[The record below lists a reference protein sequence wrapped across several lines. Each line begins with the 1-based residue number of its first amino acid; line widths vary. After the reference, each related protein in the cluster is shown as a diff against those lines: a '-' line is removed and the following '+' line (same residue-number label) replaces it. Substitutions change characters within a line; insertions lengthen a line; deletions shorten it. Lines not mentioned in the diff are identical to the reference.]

1 MINLQDL
8 EGQLREV
15 NKNLKDKYDFIFSLD
30 NDNFRKELTENVGRL
45 IEMEKFHKEKLSK
58 YKRTVGVDGSN
69 NRSGGAFPHFIEI
82 FQGLAKSTDGNE
94 VYKNKVYTP
103 TLNDIYEDK
112 NLSQKYLATIEI
124 ETALEYIDKYDFD
137 YLMMD
142 GGFIRY
148 KINCLDLFTEL
159 RETCEAKN
167 IILFGVIKDLKTNV
181 IARSLEIDESIYD
194 REILFNRLMTG
205 EAVLIRNEINKK
217 FIKDGLG
224 EGFSSAFMRTSKF
237 PGAVGLDILDTQ
249 EKYLEE
255 ISSLIYT
262 LTPMSSRGVPIWL
275 DIVDKDVKITDEILT
290 TLLEEYLDRDVYERF
305 FISERDKRTL

>member
-30 NDNFRKELTENVGRL
+30 NDTFRKELTENVGRL
-45 IEMEKFHKEKLSK
+45 IEMEKFPKDKLSK
-58 YKRTVGVDGSN
+58 YRRTVGVDGSN

-124 ETALEYIDKYDFD
+124 ETALEYINKYDFD

-194 REILFNRLMTG
+194 REILFNRLKTG
-205 EAVLIRNEINKK
+205 EAILIRNEINKK

-255 ISSLIYT
+255 ISNLIYT
-262 LTPMSSRGVPIWL
+262 LTPMSSRGVPLWL

-305 FISERDKRTL
+305 FISERDKRSL

>member
-15 NKNLKDKYDFIFSLD
+15 NKSLRDKYNFIFSLD
-30 NDNFRKELTENVGRL
+30 NDVFRKELTENVGRL
-45 IEMEKFHKEKLSK
+45 IEMEKFPKEKLSK

-167 IILFGVIKDLKTNV
+167 IILFGLIKDLKTNV

-194 REILFNRLMTG
+194 REILFNRLKTG

-249 EKYLEE
+249 ERYLEE

-262 LTPMSSRGVPIWL
+262 LTPMSSRGVPLWL

-305 FISERDKRTL
+305 FISERDKRSL

>member
-8 EGQLREV
+8 ESQLKEV
-15 NKNLKDKYDFIFSLD
+15 NTNLKNKYDFIFNLD
-30 NDNFRKELTENVGRL
+30 NDAFRKELTNNVGRL
-45 IEMEKFHKEKLSK
+45 IKMEKFPKEKLSK

-69 NRSGGAFPHFIEI
+69 NRSGGAFPHFREI

-94 VYKNKVYTP
+94 IYKNKVYTP
-103 TLNDIYEDK
+103 TLNDIYDDK

-124 ETALEYIDKYDFD
+124 ETALEYIDEYDFD

-159 RETCEAKN
+159 REKCEAKN

-194 REILFNRLMTG
+194 REILFNRLITG
-205 EAVLIRNEINKK
+205 EALLIKNEINKK

-224 EGFSSAFMRTSKF
+224 EGFSSAFMRTAKF

-255 ISSLIYT
+255 IASLVYT
-262 LTPMSSRGVPIWL
+262 LTPMSSRGVPLWL

>member
-8 EGQLREV
+8 EGQLKEV
-15 NKNLKDKYDFIFSLD
+15 NTNLKNKYDFIFNLD
-30 NDNFRKELTENVGRL
+30 NDAFRKELTNNVGRL
-45 IEMEKFHKEKLSK
+45 IKMEKFPKEKLSK

-94 VYKNKVYTP
+94 IYKNKVYTP
-103 TLNDIYEDK
+103 TLNDIYDDK

-124 ETALEYIDKYDFD
+124 ETALEYIDEYDFD

-159 RETCEAKN
+159 REKCEAKN

-194 REILFNRLMTG
+194 REILFNRLITG
-205 EAVLIRNEINKK
+205 EALLIRNEINKK

-224 EGFSSAFMRTSKF
+224 EGFSSAFMRTAKF

-255 ISSLIYT
+255 IASLVYT
-262 LTPMSSRGVPIWL
+262 LTPMSSRGVPLWL

>member
-30 NDNFRKELTENVGRL
+30 NDTFRKELTENVGRL
-45 IEMEKFHKEKLSK
+45 IEMEKFPKEKLSK

-82 FQGLAKSTDGNE
+82 FQGLAKSTDGTE
-94 VYKNKVYTP
+94 IYKNKVYTP

-124 ETALEYIDKYDFD
+124 ETALEYINKYDFD

-194 REILFNRLMTG
+194 REILFNRLKTG
-205 EAVLIRNEINKK
+205 EAILIRNEINKK

-237 PGAVGLDILDTQ
+237 PGTVGLDILDTQ
-249 EKYLEE
+249 EKFLEE
-255 ISSLIYT
+255 ISNLIYT
-262 LTPMSSRGVPIWL
+262 LTPMSSRGVPLWL

>member
-30 NDNFRKELTENVGRL
+30 NDTFRKELTENVGKL
-45 IEMEKFHKEKLSK
+45 IEMEKFPKEKLSK

-112 NLSQKYLATIEI
+112 NLSQKYLATIGV
-124 ETALEYIDKYDFD
+124 ETALEYINKYDFD

-194 REILFNRLMTG
+194 REILFNRLKTG

-255 ISSLIYT
+255 ISKLIYT
-262 LTPMSSRGVPIWL
+262 LTPMSSRGVPLWL

-305 FISERDKRTL
+305 FISERDKRSL

>member
-15 NKNLKDKYDFIFSLD
+15 NKSLRNKYDFIFSLD
-30 NDNFRKELTENVGRL
+30 NDTFRKELTENVGRL
-45 IEMEKFHKEKLSK
+45 IEMEKFPKEKLSK

-94 VYKNKVYTP
+94 IYKNKVYTP

-137 YLMMD
+137 YLLMD

-148 KINCLDLFTEL
+148 KINCLNLFTEL

-194 REILFNRLMTG
+194 REILFNRLKTG

-249 EKYLEE
+249 ERYLEE

-262 LTPMSSRGVPIWL
+262 LTPMSSRGVPLWL

-305 FISERDKRTL
+305 FISERDKRSL

>member
-30 NDNFRKELTENVGRL
+30 NDTFRKELTENVGRL
-45 IEMEKFHKEKLSK
+45 IEMEKFPKEKLSK

-167 IILFGVIKDLKTNV
+167 IILFGLIKDLKTNV

-194 REILFNRLMTG
+194 REILFNRLKTG

-255 ISSLIYT
+255 ISKLIYT
-262 LTPMSSRGVPIWL
+262 LTPMSSRGVPLWL

>member
-8 EGQLREV
+8 EGQLKEV
-15 NKNLKDKYDFIFSLD
+15 NTNLKNKYDFIFNLD
-30 NDNFRKELTENVGRL
+30 EDTFRKELTNKVGKL
-45 IEMEKFHKEKLSK
+45 IKMEKFPKEKLSK

-94 VYKNKVYTP
+94 IYKNKVYTP
-103 TLNDIYEDK
+103 TLNDIYDDK

-124 ETALEYIDKYDFD
+124 ETALEYIDEYDFD

-159 RETCEAKN
+159 REKCEAKN

-194 REILFNRLMTG
+194 REILFNRLITG
-205 EAVLIRNEINKK
+205 EALLIRNEINKK

-224 EGFSSAFMRTSKF
+224 EGFSSAFMRTAKF

-255 ISSLIYT
+255 IASLVYT
-262 LTPMSSRGVPIWL
+262 LTPMSSRGVPLWL

>member
-8 EGQLREV
+8 EGQLKEV
-15 NKNLKDKYDFIFSLD
+15 NTNLKNKYDFIFNLD
-30 NDNFRKELTENVGRL
+30 KDAFRKELTNNVGRL
-45 IEMEKFHKEKLSK
+45 IKMEKFPKEKLSK

-94 VYKNKVYTP
+94 IYKNKVYTP
-103 TLNDIYEDK
+103 TLNDVYDDK

-124 ETALEYIDKYDFD
+124 ETALEYIDEYDFD

-159 RETCEAKN
+159 REKCEAKN

-194 REILFNRLMTG
+194 REILFNRLITG
-205 EAVLIRNEINKK
+205 EALLIRNEINKK

-224 EGFSSAFMRTSKF
+224 EGFSSAFMRTAKF

-255 ISSLIYT
+255 IASLVYT
-262 LTPMSSRGVPIWL
+262 LTPMSSRGVPLWL

>member
-30 NDNFRKELTENVGRL
+30 NDTFRKELTENVGRL
-45 IEMEKFHKEKLSK
+45 IEMEKFPKEKLSK

-194 REILFNRLMTG
+194 REILFNRLKTG

-255 ISSLIYT
+255 ISNLIYT
-262 LTPMSSRGVPIWL
+262 LTPMSSRGVPLWL

-305 FISERDKRTL
+305 FISERDKRSL

>member
-30 NDNFRKELTENVGRL
+30 NDTFRKELTENVGRL
-45 IEMEKFHKEKLSK
+45 IEMEKFPKEKLSK

-112 NLSQKYLATIEI
+112 NLSQKYLSTIEI
-124 ETALEYIDKYDFD
+124 ETALEYINKYDFD

-194 REILFNRLMTG
+194 REILFNRLKTG

-255 ISSLIYT
+255 ISNLIYT
-262 LTPMSSRGVPIWL
+262 LTPMSSRGVPLWL

>member
-15 NKNLKDKYDFIFSLD
+15 NKSLRNKYDFIFSLD
-30 NDNFRKELTENVGRL
+30 NDAFRKELTENVGRL
-45 IEMEKFHKEKLSK
+45 IKMEKFTKEKLSK

-94 VYKNKVYTP
+94 IYKNKVYTP

-148 KINCLDLFTEL
+148 KINCLNLFTEL

-194 REILFNRLMTG
+194 REILFNRLKTG

-249 EKYLEE
+249 ERYLEE

-262 LTPMSSRGVPIWL
+262 LTPMSSRGVPLWL
-275 DIVDKDVKITDEILT
+275 DIVDRDVKITDEILT

-305 FISERDKRTL
+305 FISERDKRSL

>member
-8 EGQLREV
+8 EGQLKEV
-15 NKNLKDKYDFIFSLD
+15 NTNLKNKYDFIFNLD
-30 NDNFRKELTENVGRL
+30 KDAFRKELTNSVGRL
-45 IEMEKFHKEKLSK
+45 IKMEKFPKEKLSK

-94 VYKNKVYTP
+94 IYKNKVYTP
-103 TLNDIYEDK
+103 TLNDIYDDK

-124 ETALEYIDKYDFD
+124 ETALEYIDEYDFD

-159 RETCEAKN
+159 REKCEAKN

-194 REILFNRLMTG
+194 REILFNRLITG
-205 EAVLIRNEINKK
+205 EALLIRNEINKK

-224 EGFSSAFMRTSKF
+224 EGFSSAFMRTAKF

-255 ISSLIYT
+255 IASLVYT
-262 LTPMSSRGVPIWL
+262 LTPMSSRGVPLWL

>member
-30 NDNFRKELTENVGRL
+30 NDTFRKELTENVGRL
-45 IEMEKFHKEKLSK
+45 IEMEKFPKEKLSK

-194 REILFNRLMTG
+194 REILFNRLKTG

-249 EKYLEE
+249 EKFLEE

-262 LTPMSSRGVPIWL
+262 LTPMSSRGVPLWL

>member
-15 NKNLKDKYDFIFSLD
+15 NKSLRDKYDFIFRLD
-30 NDNFRKELTENVGRL
+30 NDTFRKELTENVGRL
-45 IEMEKFHKEKLSK
+45 IEMEKFPKEKLSK

-124 ETALEYIDKYDFD
+124 ETALEYINKYDFD

-167 IILFGVIKDLKTNV
+167 ILLFGVIKDLKTNV

-194 REILFNRLMTG
+194 REILFNRLKTG

-255 ISSLIYT
+255 ISKLIYT
-262 LTPMSSRGVPIWL
+262 LTPMSSRGVPLWL

-305 FISERDKRTL
+305 FISERDKRSL

>member
-15 NKNLKDKYDFIFSLD
+15 NKNLRDKYDFIFSLD
-30 NDNFRKELTENVGRL
+30 NDTFRKELTENVGRL
-45 IEMEKFHKEKLSK
+45 IEMEKFPKEKLSK

-124 ETALEYIDKYDFD
+124 ETALEYINKYDFD

-167 IILFGVIKDLKTNV
+167 IILFGLIKDLKTNV

-194 REILFNRLMTG
+194 REILFNRLKTG

-262 LTPMSSRGVPIWL
+262 LTPMSSRGVPLWL

>member
-1 MINLQDL
+1 MINFKDL
-8 EGQLREV
+8 EG
-15 NKNLKDKYDFIFSLD
+15 KLKDVNLNLRNKYDFIFKLN
-30 NDNFRKELTENVGRL
+30 NDDFRTKLTQKVGRL
-45 IEMEKFHKEKLSK
+45 IQMEKFPEEKLNK
-58 YKRTVGVDGSN
+58 FRRTVGVDGSN

-82 FQGLAKSTDGNE
+82 FQGLAKCTDGNE
-94 VYKNKVYTP
+94 IYRNNVYTP
-103 TLNDIYEDK
+103 TLNEIYDDK
-112 NLSQKYLATIEI
+112 NLSQKYLAKIEI
-124 ETALEYIDKYDFD
+124 ETALEYINTYEFD

-148 KINCLDLFTEL
+148 KINCLDLFKEL
-159 RETCEAKN
+159 REICEEKN

-194 REILFNRLMTG
+194 REILFNRLKTG
-205 EAVLIRNEINKK
+205 EGLLIRNEINKK

-237 PGAVGLDILDTQ
+237 PGAVGVDILDTQ
-249 EKYLEE
+249 EKNLEE
-255 ISSLIYT
+255 ICSLIYT
-262 LTPMSSRGVPIWL
+262 LTPMSSRGVPLWL
-275 DIVDKDVKITDEILT
+275 DIVDKDVKITDEILK

>member
-30 NDNFRKELTENVGRL
+30 NDTFRKELTENVGKL
-45 IEMEKFHKEKLSK
+45 IEMEKFPKEKLSK

-124 ETALEYIDKYDFD
+124 ETALEYINKYDFD

-142 GGFIRY
+142 GGFIIY

-194 REILFNRLMTG
+194 REILFNRLKTG

-255 ISSLIYT
+255 ISNLIYT
-262 LTPMSSRGVPIWL
+262 LTPMSSRGVPLWL

>member
-15 NKNLKDKYDFIFSLD
+15 NKSLRNKYDFIFSLD
-30 NDNFRKELTENVGRL
+30 NDAFRKELTENVGRL
-45 IEMEKFHKEKLSK
+45 IKMEKFPKEKLSK

-94 VYKNKVYTP
+94 IYKNKVYTP

-148 KINCLDLFTEL
+148 KINCLNLFTEL

-194 REILFNRLMTG
+194 REILFNRLKTG

-249 EKYLEE
+249 ERYLEE

-262 LTPMSSRGVPIWL
+262 LTPMSSRGVPLWL
-275 DIVDKDVKITDEILT
+275 DIVDRDVKITDEILT

-305 FISERDKRTL
+305 FISERDKRSL

>member
-30 NDNFRKELTENVGRL
+30 NDTFRKELTENVGRL
-45 IEMEKFHKEKLSK
+45 IEMEKFPKEKLSK

-194 REILFNRLMTG
+194 REILFNRLKTG

-262 LTPMSSRGVPIWL
+262 LTPMSSRGVPLWL

>member
-8 EGQLREV
+8 EGQLKEV
-15 NKNLKDKYDFIFSLD
+15 NTNLKNKYDFIFNLD
-30 NDNFRKELTENVGRL
+30 NDAFRKELTNNVGRL
-45 IEMEKFHKEKLSK
+45 IKMKKFPKEKLPK

-94 VYKNKVYTP
+94 IYKNKVYTP
-103 TLNDIYEDK
+103 TLNDVYDDK

-124 ETALEYIDKYDFD
+124 ETALEYIDEYDFD

-159 RETCEAKN
+159 REKCEAKN

-194 REILFNRLMTG
+194 REILFNRLITG
-205 EAVLIRNEINKK
+205 EALLIRNEINKK

-224 EGFSSAFMRTSKF
+224 EGFSSAFMRTAKF

-255 ISSLIYT
+255 IANLVYT
-262 LTPMSSRGVPIWL
+262 LTPMSSRGVPLWL

>member
-15 NKNLKDKYDFIFSLD
+15 NKSLRNKYDFIFSLD
-30 NDNFRKELTENVGRL
+30 NDTFRKELTENVGRL
-45 IEMEKFHKEKLSK
+45 IEMEKFPKEKLSK

-94 VYKNKVYTP
+94 IYKNKVYTP

-148 KINCLDLFTEL
+148 KINCLNLFTEL

-194 REILFNRLMTG
+194 REILFNRLKTG

-249 EKYLEE
+249 ERYLEE

-262 LTPMSSRGVPIWL
+262 LTPMSSRGVPLWL

-305 FISERDKRTL
+305 FISERDKRSL

>member
-30 NDNFRKELTENVGRL
+30 NDTFRKELTENVGRL
-45 IEMEKFHKEKLSK
+45 IEMEKFPKEKLSK

-82 FQGLAKSTDGNE
+82 FQGLAKSTDGTE

-124 ETALEYIDKYDFD
+124 ETALEYINKYDLD

-194 REILFNRLMTG
+194 REILFNRLKTG

-249 EKYLEE
+249 EKFLEE
-255 ISSLIYT
+255 ISNLIYT
-262 LTPMSSRGVPIWL
+262 ITPMSSRGVPLWL

-305 FISERDKRTL
+305 FISERDKRSL

>member
-30 NDNFRKELTENVGRL
+30 NDTFRKELTENVGRL

-194 REILFNRLMTG
+194 REILFNRLKTG

-249 EKYLEE
+249 EKFLEE

-262 LTPMSSRGVPIWL
+262 LTPMSSRGVPLWL

>member
-15 NKNLKDKYDFIFSLD
+15 NKSLRDKYDFIFSLD
-30 NDNFRKELTENVGRL
+30 NDTFRKELTENVGRL

-124 ETALEYIDKYDFD
+124 ETALEYINKYDFD

-167 IILFGVIKDLKTNV
+167 IVLFGVIKDLKTNV

-194 REILFNRLMTG
+194 REILFNRLKTG

-255 ISSLIYT
+255 ISNLIYT
-262 LTPMSSRGVPIWL
+262 LTPMSSRGVPLWL

-305 FISERDKRTL
+305 FISERDKRGL

>member
-15 NKNLKDKYDFIFSLD
+15 NKSLRDKYDFIFSLD
-30 NDNFRKELTENVGRL
+30 NDTFRKELTENVGRL
-45 IEMEKFHKEKLSK
+45 IEMEKFPKEKLSK

-124 ETALEYIDKYDFD
+124 ETALEYINKYDFD

-167 IILFGVIKDLKTNV
+167 IVLFGVIKDLKTNV

-194 REILFNRLMTG
+194 REILFNRLKTG

-249 EKYLEE
+249 EEYLEE

-262 LTPMSSRGVPIWL
+262 LTPMSSRGVPLWL

>member
-8 EGQLREV
+8 EGQLKEV
-15 NKNLKDKYDFIFSLD
+15 NTNLKNKYDFILNLD
-30 NDNFRKELTENVGRL
+30 NDTFRKELTNNVGRL
-45 IEMEKFHKEKLSK
+45 IKMEKFPKEKLSK

-103 TLNDIYEDK
+103 TLNDVYDDK

-124 ETALEYIDKYDFD
+124 ETALEYIDEYDFD

-159 RETCEAKN
+159 REKCEAKN

-205 EAVLIRNEINKK
+205 EALLIKNEINKK

-249 EKYLEE
+249 ERYLEE
-255 ISSLIYT
+255 IASLVYT
-262 LTPMSSRGVPIWL
+262 LTPMSSRGVPLWL

>member
-8 EGQLREV
+8 EGQLKEV
-15 NKNLKDKYDFIFSLD
+15 NTNLKNKYDFIFNLD
-30 NDNFRKELTENVGRL
+30 KDAFRKELTNNVGRL
-45 IEMEKFHKEKLSK
+45 IKMEKFPKEKLSK

-69 NRSGGAFPHFIEI
+69 NRSGGAFPHYIEI

-94 VYKNKVYTP
+94 VYKNRVYTP
-103 TLNDIYEDK
+103 TLNDIYDDK

-124 ETALEYIDKYDFD
+124 ETALEYIDEYDFD

-159 RETCEAKN
+159 REKCEAKN

-194 REILFNRLMTG
+194 REILFNRLNTG
-205 EAVLIRNEINKK
+205 EALLIRNEINKK

-224 EGFSSAFMRTSKF
+224 EGFSSAFMRTAKF

-255 ISSLIYT
+255 IASLVYT
-262 LTPMSSRGVPIWL
+262 LTPMSSRGVPLWL

>member
-15 NKNLKDKYDFIFSLD
+15 NKSLRDKYDFIFSLD
-30 NDNFRKELTENVGRL
+30 NDTFRKELTENVGRL
-45 IEMEKFHKEKLSK
+45 IEMEKFPKEKLSK

-124 ETALEYIDKYDFD
+124 ETAIEYINKYDFD

-194 REILFNRLMTG
+194 REILFNRLKTG

-262 LTPMSSRGVPIWL
+262 LTPMSSRGVPLWL

-305 FISERDKRTL
+305 FISERDKRSL

>member
-8 EGQLREV
+8 EGQLKEV
-15 NKNLKDKYDFIFSLD
+15 NTNLKNKYDFIFNLD
-30 NDNFRKELTENVGRL
+30 KDAFRKELTNNVGGL
-45 IEMEKFHKEKLSK
+45 IKMEKFPKEKLSK

-94 VYKNKVYTP
+94 IYKNKVYTP
-103 TLNDIYEDK
+103 TLNDIYDDK

-124 ETALEYIDKYDFD
+124 ETALEYIDEYDFD

-159 RETCEAKN
+159 REKCEAKN

-205 EAVLIRNEINKK
+205 EALLIRNEINKK

-224 EGFSSAFMRTSKF
+224 EGFSSAFMRTAKF

-255 ISSLIYT
+255 IASLVYT
-262 LTPMSSRGVPIWL
+262 LTPMSSRGVPLWL

>member
-8 EGQLREV
+8 EGQLKEV
-15 NKNLKDKYDFIFSLD
+15 NTNLKNKYDFIFNLD
-30 NDNFRKELTENVGRL
+30 NDAFRKELTNNVGRL
-45 IEMEKFHKEKLSK
+45 IKMEKFPKEKLSK

-94 VYKNKVYTP
+94 IYKNKVYTP
-103 TLNDIYEDK
+103 TLNDIYDDK

-124 ETALEYIDKYDFD
+124 ETALEYIDEYDFD

-159 RETCEAKN
+159 REKCEAKN

-194 REILFNRLMTG
+194 REILFNRLITG
-205 EAVLIRNEINKK
+205 EALLIRNEINKK

-224 EGFSSAFMRTSKF
+224 EGFSSAFMRTAKF

-255 ISSLIYT
+255 IANLVYT
-262 LTPMSSRGVPIWL
+262 LTPMSSRGVPLWL

>member
-8 EGQLREV
+8 EGQLKEV
-15 NKNLKDKYDFIFSLD
+15 NTNLKNKYDFIFNLNKD
-30 NDNFRKELTENVGRL
+30 AFRKELTNNVGRL
-45 IEMEKFHKEKLSK
+45 IKMEKFPKEKLSK

-94 VYKNKVYTP
+94 IYKNKVYTP
-103 TLNDIYEDK
+103 TLNDIYDDK

-124 ETALEYIDKYDFD
+124 ETALEYIDEYDFD

-159 RETCEAKN
+159 REKCEAKN

-194 REILFNRLMTG
+194 REILFNRLITG
-205 EAVLIRNEINKK
+205 EALLIRNEINKK

-224 EGFSSAFMRTSKF
+224 EGFSSAFMRTAKF

-255 ISSLIYT
+255 IASLVYT
-262 LTPMSSRGVPIWL
+262 LTPMSSRGVPLWL

>member
-1 MINLQDL
+1 MIYLQDL
-8 EGQLREV
+8 EGQLKEV
-15 NKNLKDKYDFIFSLD
+15 NTNLKNKYDFIFNLD
-30 NDNFRKELTENVGRL
+30 NDAFRKELTNNVGRL
-45 IEMEKFHKEKLSK
+45 IKMEKFPKEKLSK

-94 VYKNKVYTP
+94 IYKNKVYTP
-103 TLNDIYEDK
+103 TLNDIYDDK

-124 ETALEYIDKYDFD
+124 ETALEYIDEYDFD

-159 RETCEAKN
+159 REKCEAKN

-194 REILFNRLMTG
+194 REILFNRLITG
-205 EAVLIRNEINKK
+205 EALLIRNEINKK

-224 EGFSSAFMRTSKF
+224 EGFSSAFMRTAKF

-255 ISSLIYT
+255 IASLVYT
-262 LTPMSSRGVPIWL
+262 LTPMSSRGVPLWL

>member
-15 NKNLKDKYDFIFSLD
+15 NKSLKDKYNFIFSLD
-30 NDNFRKELTENVGRL
+30 NDVFRKELTENVGRL
-45 IEMEKFHKEKLSK
+45 IKMEKFPKEKLSK

-94 VYKNKVYTP
+94 IYKNKVYTP

-148 KINCLDLFTEL
+148 KINCLNLFTEL
-159 RETCEAKN
+159 REICEAKN

-194 REILFNRLMTG
+194 REILFNRLKTG

-249 EKYLEE
+249 ERYLEE

-262 LTPMSSRGVPIWL
+262 LTPMSSRGVPLWL
-275 DIVDKDVKITDEILT
+275 DIVDRDVKITDEILT

-305 FISERDKRTL
+305 FISERDKRSL

>member
-8 EGQLREV
+8 EGQLKEV
-15 NKNLKDKYDFIFSLD
+15 NTNLKNKYDFIFNLD
-30 NDNFRKELTENVGRL
+30 KDTFRKELTNNVGRL
-45 IEMEKFHKEKLSK
+45 IKMEKFPKEKLSK
-58 YKRTVGVDGSN
+58 YRRTVGVDGSN

-94 VYKNKVYTP
+94 IYKNKVYTP
-103 TLNDIYEDK
+103 TLNDIYDDK

-124 ETALEYIDKYDFD
+124 ETALEYIDEYDFD

-159 RETCEAKN
+159 REKCEAKN

-194 REILFNRLMTG
+194 REILFNRLITG
-205 EAVLIRNEINKK
+205 EALLIRNEINKK

-224 EGFSSAFMRTSKF
+224 EGFSSAFMRTAKF

-255 ISSLIYT
+255 IASLVYT
-262 LTPMSSRGVPIWL
+262 LTPMSSRGVPLWL

>member
-8 EGQLREV
+8 EDQLKEV
-15 NKNLKDKYDFIFSLD
+15 NTNLKNKYDFIFNLD
-30 NDNFRKELTENVGRL
+30 KDAFRKELTNNVGRL
-45 IEMEKFHKEKLSK
+45 IKMEKFPKEKLSK

-94 VYKNKVYTP
+94 TYKNKVYTP
-103 TLNDIYEDK
+103 TLNDIYDDK

-124 ETALEYIDKYDFD
+124 ETALEYIDEYDFD

-159 RETCEAKN
+159 REKCEAKN

-205 EAVLIRNEINKK
+205 EALLIRNEINKK

-224 EGFSSAFMRTSKF
+224 EGFSSAFMRTAKF

-255 ISSLIYT
+255 IASLVYT
-262 LTPMSSRGVPIWL
+262 LTPMSSRGVPLWL

>member
-15 NKNLKDKYDFIFSLD
+15 NKSLRNKYDFIFSLD
-30 NDNFRKELTENVGRL
+30 NDAFRKELTENVGRL
-45 IEMEKFHKEKLSK
+45 IKMEKFPKEKLSK
-58 YKRTVGVDGSN
+58 YKRAVGVDGSN

-94 VYKNKVYTP
+94 IYKNKVYTP

-194 REILFNRLMTG
+194 REILFNRLKTG

-249 EKYLEE
+249 ERYLEE

-262 LTPMSSRGVPIWL
+262 LTPMSSRGVPLWL
-275 DIVDKDVKITDEILT
+275 DIVDRDVKITDEILT

-305 FISERDKRTL
+305 FISERDKRSL